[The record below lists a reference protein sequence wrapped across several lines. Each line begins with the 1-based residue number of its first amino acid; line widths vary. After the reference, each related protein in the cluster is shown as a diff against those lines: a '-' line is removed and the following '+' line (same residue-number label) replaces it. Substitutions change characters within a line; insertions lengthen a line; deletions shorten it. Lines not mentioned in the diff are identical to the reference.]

1 MKAPARTRAGS
12 AKTGARDPRTAQFI
26 TYRIGLLAK
35 LLDRGLMPWLSE
47 QFDLSLAEWRAMTFL
62 YASPPET
69 VRELANRMRV
79 DKAEVSRACAELV
92 RRGYVRRGD
101 DPHDARSVL
110 FSMTASGRK
119 LHDAILPLRQ
129 AVQDEMAAVL
139 TKTERAALFSAVDKL
154 MAHLLVTN
162 AGRRAGR

>member
-1 MKAPARTRAGS
+1 MKAPARTRVRP
-12 AKTGARDPRTAQFI
+12 AKTAARNPRTAQFI

-35 LLDRGLMPWLSE
+35 MLDRGLMPWLSE

-79 DKAEVSRACAELV
+79 DKAEVSRACAELA
-92 RRGYVRRGD
+92 RRGYVRRSE
-101 DPHDARSVL
+101 DPYDARSAL
-110 FSMTASGRK
+110 FSLTASGRK
-119 LHDAILPLRQ
+119 LHDTILPLRQ

-139 TKTERAALFSAVDKL
+139 TRAERAALYSAVDKL
-154 MAHLLVTN
+154 MAHLLVTKP
-162 AGRRAGR
+162 GRSEGR